1 MGASW
6 QSSGCKCVGV
16 PVQVV
21 ECGCVNVSVRTHIYI
36 ESVRTCLWCLPD
48 GIDTAIVDEPKS

>member
-6 QSSGCKCVGV
+6 AAKYVGV

-21 ECGCVNVSVRTHIYI
+21 ESGCVNVSVRTHTYI